1 MLTRQKLHTLCLLGL
16 FFMLTACKELA
27 PYQEKLDPVVDKV
40 KSVLGQEDQSAST
53 GISTDQIAT
62 AIKQALSQGVSD
74 SVGLLGSSEGF
85 NLANKYRI
93 KLPAQLEKPA
103 ELLRK
108 LGQGKKVDDMES
120 RLNLAARQAVK
131 EATPIFTDTI
141 KSMTVE
147 DALAI
152 MQGQDDAATQYFR
165 NRTESSLRNQFLPI
179 ISDATGKTGLTSAY
193 KSLNNSI
200 NSITPQSNKY
210 TVDIDEYV
218 LDHSMDAL
226 FDRIAVEE
234 KLIRKQPVKRT
245 TELMKTVYG
254 YFAAN

>member
-1 MLTRQKLHTLCLLGL
+1 MINHNNFRYLYLVPL
-16 FFMLTACKELA
+16 FFLLTGCKELA

-40 KSVLGQEDQSAST
+40 KSVLGQDNQSAT
-53 GISTDQIAT
+53 AGISTDQMAA

-74 SVGLLGSSEGF
+74 SVDLLGSLQGF
-85 NLANKYRI
+85 DMASKYHI
-93 KLPAQLEKPA
+93 KLPTQLDKPA

-131 EATPIFTDTI
+131 EATPVFTDTI

-152 MQGQDDAATQYFR
+152 MKGQDDAATQYFR
-165 NRTESSLRNQFLPI
+165 NRTESRLRTQFLPI
-179 ISDATGKTGLTSAY
+179 ITDATSQTGLTSAY
-193 KSLNNSI
+193 KSLNTSI
-200 NSITPQSNKY
+200 NSVAPGSNKY
-210 TVDIDEYV
+210 TVDIDQYV
-218 LDHSMDAL
+218 LDNSMNAL
-226 FDRIAVEE
+226 FDRVAIEE
-234 KLIRKQPVKRT
+234 KLIREQPVKRT

-254 YFAAN
+254 YFSK